1 MKNPDIFISE
11 TEKIFNS
18 SDIQKNFYELTDG
31 RIIERLTLPI
41 FTDNQKIG
49 RLCNF
54 RDITERKK
62 LELSLLE
69 SELQQQALLDNM
81 PFLAWLKDTDGK
93 FIKINEPFAKACC
106 KKTEDIISK
115 TDFEI
120 WTEDMAVLYT
130 DDDIEVMESGKQKS
144 VEEVV
149 FTNEGERWYETFKT
163 PIFNED
169 GKISGTAGLSREITD
184 RNKNERE
191 LIQKDK
197 LLTAAAESINELIRN
212 QNFDEAVI
220 KAFTLLG
227 NTLKVD
233 RVYLF
238 QNHYD
243 YKNNSKTT
251 SQKYEWTSGFVNA
264 QINNPERQNLP
275 FESINFIIETL
286 AQNIPIIGL
295 AKNLDDKI
303 KKIPGTEDIMS
314 IILLPVLL
322 KDDLWGFIGFDECK
336 TERIFSEPEKAILLS
351 FAASIAGVIEKNIQK
366 EKEKDT
372 LKQELNL
379 ALKHASLGLWYWNVQ
394 TGYVE
399 FSDSLVKM
407 LEYSVDEVEPAI
419 SSWESWLFEEDKQKA
434 SRVLKDYLD
443 GNAEKY
449 ELECRVKTKSG
460 DIKWILDQGE
470 IIERDNEGK
479 PLIMTG
485 THIDITERKKMQ
497 ELILQTEKM
506 VSVGELA
513 AGMAHEINNP
523 LGGIIL
529 GCQNIKRRI
538 SPDIEKNLEIAAEID
553 IDLIKLNE
561 YLEKRELTG
570 VINNI
575 QSLGER
581 ASRII
586 NEMLRFS
593 RKNSILVEDI
603 DITALIDKSIEFVSS
618 EYNPKKKF
626 NFKQI
631 NIVKEYTD
639 RTVIK
644 GKYVELEQVFVNLLQ
659 NASQAMQENNS
670 EPKIIIR
677 SYINNDFIVIE
688 IEDNGSGMDENTIK
702 RAFDPFYTTKEVG
715 VGTGLG
721 LSIAYFI
728 ITNAH
733 NGTITIDSIKDR
745 GTIFTIKLPN

>member
-1 MKNPDIFISE
+1 
-11 TEKIFNS
+11 
-18 SDIQKNFYELTDG
+18 
-31 RIIERLTLPI
+31 
-41 FTDNQKIG
+41 
-49 RLCNF
+49 
-54 RDITERKK
+54 
-62 LELSLLE
+62 
-69 SELQQQALLDNM
+69 
-81 PFLAWLKDTDGK
+81 
-93 FIKINEPFAKACC
+93 
-106 KKTEDIISK
+106 
-115 TDFEI
+115 
-120 WTEDMAVLYT
+120 
-130 DDDIEVMESGKQKS
+130 
-144 VEEVV
+144 
-149 FTNEGERWYETFKT
+149 
-163 PIFNED
+163 
-169 GKISGTAGLSREITD
+169 
-184 RNKNERE
+184 
-191 LIQKDK
+191 
-197 LLTAAAESINELIRN
+197 
-212 QNFDEAVI
+212 
-220 KAFTLLG
+220 
-227 NTLKVD
+227 
-233 RVYLF
+233 
-238 QNHYD
+238 
-243 YKNNSKTT
+243 
-251 SQKYEWTSGFVNA
+251 
-264 QINNPERQNLP
+264 
-275 FESINFIIETL
+275 
-286 AQNIPIIGL
+286 
-295 AKNLDDKI
+295 
-303 KKIPGTEDIMS
+303 
-314 IILLPVLL
+314 
-322 KDDLWGFIGFDECK
+322 
-336 TERIFSEPEKAILLS
+336 
-351 FAASIAGVIEKNIQK
+351 
-366 EKEKDT
+366 
-372 LKQELNL
+372 
-379 ALKHASLGLWYWNVQ
+379 
-394 TGYVE
+394 
-399 FSDSLVKM
+399 
-407 LEYSVDEVEPAI
+407 
-419 SSWESWLFEEDKQKA
+419 
-434 SRVLKDYLD
+434 
-443 GNAEKY
+443 
-449 ELECRVKTKSG
+449 
-460 DIKWILDQGE
+460 
-470 IIERDNEGK
+470 
-479 PLIMTG
+479 
-485 THIDITERKKMQ
+485 MQ

-639 RTVIK
+639 RPVIK

-670 EPKIIIR
+670 EPKIVIR